1 MQIVLTNLRNASV
14 CVCECMYDAYK
25 YICYYNIYISIFIY
39 GVCLL
44 LFLRFY
50 QRANEAKRNVSKSGQ
65 AGLPGCLVALL
76 PCCHVLPAS
85 QARVYKYNYACCSI
99 VLKGIH
105 TTHTTPHTQCV
116 SCGEWVV
123 QWAQAAES
131 SSQYISTNLCVLIT
145 VQGVSNELYKY
156 IK

>member
-1 MQIVLTNLRNASV
+1 MTHINT
-14 CVCECMYDAYK
+14 

-85 QARVYKYNYACCSI
+85 QARVYKYNYALAALLSS
-99 VLKGIH
+99 KGY
-105 TTHTTPHTQCV
+105 TPLTPHRTHSV
-116 SCGEWVV
+116 
-123 QWAQAAES
+123 
-131 SSQYISTNLCVLIT
+131 
-145 VQGVSNELYKY
+145 
-156 IK
+156 